1 MKIAIVTGASS
12 GMGREFVKQISR
24 LYTGLDEI
32 WVIARRRERL
42 TQLQEES
49 MYPLRTLDGDITDPK
64 FLEEFAYLLQATSP
78 DVRMLVNAAGVGS
91 NGTIA
96 DLAEINDRLQP
107 EMVRLNCEAL
117 LEMTQKV
124 LPYLSE
130 KSRDH
135 QPGIGSGVLSATG
148 ICGLCGNQILCS
160 FLFQSIGKR
169 VEEEKDLCDGSLFGT
184 GCYGIFCIG
193 YHEDSC
199 LEKAVPCRVRMPV
212 VRKALIDSGK
222 RKKLSVYGGSMKL
235 VRILTKILPIDFLVW
250 IMGI

>member
-130 KSRDH
+130 KSRIINLASGAAFCP
-135 QPGIGSGVLSATG
+135 QPGLAVYAATKSFVLSFSRALGRELKKKKIYVTAVCSGPVATEFFASDTMK
-148 ICGLCGNQILCS
+148 IVAWKKP
-160 FLFQSIGKR
+160 FLA
-169 VEEEKDLCDGSLFGT
+169 DPN
-184 GCYGIFCIG
+184 
-193 YHEDSC
+193 
-199 LEKAVPCRVRMPV
+199 AV

>member
-12 GMGREFVKQISR
+12 GMGKEFVKQISR

-117 LEMTQKV
+117 LEMTPTRSLQA
-124 LPYLSE
+124 
-130 KSRDH
+130 
-135 QPGIGSGVLSATG
+135 GSAPRIATTVNRFSLVPVWMIPSARIARTRANE
-148 ICGLCGNQILCS
+148 I
-160 FLFQSIGKR
+160 
-169 VEEEKDLCDGSLFGT
+169 
-184 GCYGIFCIG
+184 
-193 YHEDSC
+193 
-199 LEKAVPCRVRMPV
+199 
-212 VRKALIDSGK
+212 
-222 RKKLSVYGGSMKL
+222 SVFMIS
-235 VRILTKILPIDFLVW
+235 TFS
-250 IMGI
+250 

>member
-12 GMGREFVKQISR
+12 GMGKEFVKQISR

-91 NGTIA
+91 NGAIV

-130 KSRDH
+130 KSRIINLASGAAFCP
-135 QPGIGSGVLSATG
+135 QPGFAVYAATKSFVLSFSRALGRELKKKKIYVTAVCPGPVATEFFASDTMK
-148 ICGLCGNQILCS
+148 IAAWKKP
-160 FLFQSIGKR
+160 FLA
-169 VEEEKDLCDGSLFGT
+169 DPN
-184 GCYGIFCIG
+184 
-193 YHEDSC
+193 
-199 LEKAVPCRVRMPV
+199 AV